1 MNRYGKRCVLYPRVS
16 TEMQVDGYSLE
27 GQKNMLTRFAD
38 REEMIV
44 VDTYEDAGKS
54 GKSIEGRPAFQKMLR
69 DIEDGLDIDYIL
81 VYKLSRFGRNAA
93 DILNSLELVQSYG
106 VNLICI
112 EEGIDS
118 SQTSGKLLI
127 SVLSAVAE
135 IERENIIEQT
145 MNGRR
150 EKARQGGWNGGFAPY
165 GYTLEDNK
173 LMIEETEAVAIRK
186 IFELY
191 TSSEIGLGGIANQL
205 NLQGI
210 RKIPRQN
217 GTLED
222 WTGHFIKLIL
232 DNPVYCGKIAY
243 GRRTKE
249 KVKGTKN
256 DYQMKR
262 NDDYILTEGQHKGIV
277 SEEVWEKAHAK
288 RLRTGVKQP
297 SKIGRDRVHLLSG
310 LLKCPVCGSPMY
322 TNKHAWT
329 NKDGTYK
336 EIYYYVCSRNRMVR
350 GKHCEYKAML
360 KKTDIEPM
368 VIEAIREIVRNE
380 EYAQAI
386 KKRIGVQIDTKA
398 VDKELEGYQ
407 AKLKEVD
414 LNKTRLERE
423 IDSLPADAKY
433 RERKLHDMTLRL
445 DSLYDVIVELEEKI
459 EDARLRRDAIKQQ
472 AITLENIYKIM
483 VNFDCVY
490 NIINDEEKRNVVTAL
505 IKEIEIYRNDE
516 SEYPLKRI
524 GLNFPVFKDGGEVTE
539 LLWDKGNTVE
549 RVDYLF
555 RHNQNRVLV
564 ADEVGMGKTL
574 IARGAIVKTARL
586 RIEEKDDLFK
596 VIYICSNQNIA
607 NQNIRKLDVT
617 GKNAIGSVSDT
628 RLSMQHLK
636 ITEQEND
643 PQIKEG
649 FIQLIPLTPETSFRM
664 TTGGGSVQERALM
677 YAILRRMPDFKGHA
691 ASLEK
696 FMIMDAVK
704 AWDGWAKWNFENR
717 VAECEKMT
725 KGVYPQNV
733 IEKILNY
740 QEYESIRD
748 LLLNHLHERRYN
760 KQLTYSNYYV
770 MNKLRVMFAR
780 ISVSMLEPDLVIMDE
795 FQRFKF
801 LLSSDDSELGI
812 LAHSFLSGH
821 DTRVLLLSATPYK
834 LYSTL
839 EEIDENQLDEH
850 YAEFFQVMNF
860 LFDDEV
866 KDIKF
871 KEVWKNYSHA
881 LSELKAGDSA
891 IIRMKE
897 LAENAMYQGVSR
909 TERISVMDSG
919 DYTDDSSVKHHLQ
932 IDEND
937 INSYIQMSRLL
948 SKTDSNHS
956 LPVDYAKSCPYLM
969 SFMKKYKIKEQIE
982 KYYTKY
988 PDEFGSEREQSLLW
1002 LNRNKIN
1009 KYDELPKTNARLE
1022 ALKEKAFTGG
1032 AEKYLWIPP
1041 PLPYYEMQGAYK
1053 NSKGFSKI
1061 LVFSA
1066 WEMVPRMIGAL
1077 VSYEAERLTVG
1088 KLVHQIKNQDKK
1100 NTGYFAEGSRRYP
1113 VARLRFNVSNGEVR
1127 GMSLFALL
1135 YPSKTLSDMYLP
1147 IESLNNHESLEVI
1160 EKSVRLKLKEKLAI
1174 IEEKYGD
1181 SGNNKEDARWYYLAP
1196 MLMDGVIYAKHWIE
1210 DIVWEMNADEEDT
1223 TSEVRSSSKDKRNKG
1238 FIAHID
1244 KLRSYLDAPEE
1255 IHLGRK
1261 PEDLLETLVNMVLG
1275 SPAICI
1281 YRSNGRSTARATS
1294 LAKVFVNNFNLPEST
1309 AIIDLAYGRC
1319 RDDNSHWQNVLKYC
1333 KDGCFQAMIDEYI
1346 HMLKETAGFQ
1356 SDGNKY
1362 QIVHD
1367 MMMDSL
1373 KIHTATYIA
1382 DTYPDFKKRIN
1393 GADRKSDGCRIRSSY
1408 AVGFTK
1414 DAGDNSK
1421 VVMRKEN
1428 IRNAFNSPMRPFVL
1442 ATTSIGQEGLDF
1454 HNYCRVIMHWNLPS
1468 NPIDLE
1474 QREGRINRFKCLAIR
1489 QNVADKYG
1497 KADGITFKR
1506 DIWTEMFEAAKAEKQ
1521 NDQSELVPFW
1531 CFGKNQSVKIE
1542 RLVPMYPMS
1551 KDEVNYERLIKI
1563 LSLYRLT
1570 LGQARQEELLEYL
1583 FKEFKDTSG
1592 LKKLFIDL
1600 SPFSKGKEG

>member
-1 MNRYGKRCVLYPRVS
+1 MSQFN
-16 TEMQVDGYSLE
+16 
-27 GQKNMLTRFAD
+27 
-38 REEMIV
+38 
-44 VDTYEDAGKS
+44 
-54 GKSIEGRPAFQKMLR
+54 
-69 DIEDGLDIDYIL
+69 ID
-81 VYKLSRFGRNAA
+81 
-93 DILNSLELVQSYG
+93 
-106 VNLICI
+106 
-112 EEGIDS
+112 
-118 SQTSGKLLI
+118 
-127 SVLSAVAE
+127 E
-135 IERENIIEQT
+135 IEKR
-145 MNGRR
+145 
-150 EKARQGGWNGGFAPY
+150 
-165 GYTLEDNK
+165 TL
-173 LMIEETEAVAIRK
+173 A
-186 IFELY
+186 
-191 TSSEIGLGGIANQL
+191 GL
-205 NLQGI
+205 
-210 RKIPRQN
+210 
-217 GTLED
+217 
-222 WTGHFIKLIL
+222 
-232 DNPVYCGKIAY
+232 
-243 GRRTKE
+243 
-249 KVKGTKN
+249 
-256 DYQMKR
+256 
-262 NDDYILTEGQHKGIV
+262 
-277 SEEVWEKAHAK
+277 
-288 RLRTGVKQP
+288 
-297 SKIGRDRVHLLSG
+297 
-310 LLKCPVCGSPMY
+310 
-322 TNKHAWT
+322 
-329 NKDGTYK
+329 KDFQ
-336 EIYYYVCSRNRMVR
+336 R
-350 GKHCEYKAML
+350 A
-360 KKTDIEPM
+360 
-368 VIEAIREIVRNE
+368 
-380 EYAQAI
+380 
-386 KKRIGVQIDTKA
+386 
-398 VDKELEGYQ
+398 
-407 AKLKEVD
+407 
-414 LNKTRLERE
+414 
-423 IDSLPADAKY
+423 
-433 RERKLHDMTLRL
+433 
-445 DSLYDVIVELEEKI
+445 
-459 EDARLRRDAIKQQ
+459 
-472 AITLENIYKIM
+472 
-483 VNFDCVY
+483 
-490 NIINDEEKRNVVTAL
+490 
-505 IKEIEIYRNDE
+505 
-516 SEYPLKRI
+516 
-524 GLNFPVFKDGGEVTE
+524 
-539 LLWDKGNTVE
+539 TVE

-586 RIEEKDDLFK
+586 RIEENDELFK

-617 GKNAIGSVSDT
+617 GKNSIGSVADT

-643 PQIKEG
+643 PRIKEG
-649 FIQLIPLTPETSFRM
+649 YIQLIPLTPETSFRM
-664 TTGGGSVQERALM
+664 TSGGGSVQERALM
-677 YAILRRMPDFKGHA
+677 FAILKRIPDFKGHVI
-691 ASLEK
+691 SLEK
-696 FMIMDAVK
+696 FMILDAVK
-704 AWDGWAKWNFENR
+704 AWDGWAKCNFEKR
-717 VAECEKMT
+717 VKECEKVSD
-725 KGVYPQNV
+725 GSYPKNV
-733 IEKILNY
+733 IEKIVNY
-740 QEYESIRD
+740 PEYNAIRD
-748 LLLNHLHERRYN
+748 MLLNHLKERKYN

-866 KDIKF
+866 KDTNF
-871 KEVWKNYSHA
+871 KEIWKNYSVA

-919 DYTDDSSVKHHLQ
+919 DYTDDSSVKHHLR
-932 IDEND
+932 IDGND

-948 SKTDSNHS
+948 SKTDSKHT
-956 LPVDYAKSCPYLM
+956 LPIDYAKSCPYLM

-982 KYYTKY
+982 KYYTKH
-988 PDEFGSEREQSLLW
+988 PDEFGNEREQSLLW
-1002 LNRNKIN
+1002 LNRNRIN
-1009 KYDELPKTNARLE
+1009 KYEELPKTNARLE
-1022 ALKEKAFTGG
+1022 ALKEKAFIGG
-1032 AEKYLWIPP
+1032 TEKYLWIPP
-1041 PLPYYEMQGAYK
+1041 SMPYYEMQGAYK

-1066 WEMVPRMIGAL
+1066 WEMVPRMIGAM

-1160 EKSVRLKLKEKLAI
+1160 EKSVRLKLKEKLAVI
-1174 IEEKYGD
+1174 NEKYGD
-1181 SGNNKEDARWYYLAP
+1181 SSSNKEDARWYYLAP
-1196 MLMDGVIYAKHWIE
+1196 MLMDGVIYAKNWID
-1210 DIVWEMNADEEDT
+1210 DIVWEMNVDEEDT

-1238 FIAHID
+1238 FLAHID
-1244 KLRSYLDAPEE
+1244 RLRSYLDVPEE

-1261 PEDLLETLVNMVLG
+1261 PDDLLETLVNMVLG

-1319 RDDNSHWQNVLKYC
+1319 RDDNSHWQNILKYC

-1356 SDGNKY
+1356 SEGNQY

-1393 GADRKSDGCRIRSSY
+1393 GADKKSDGCRIRSSY

-1454 HNYCRVIMHWNLPS
+1454 HNYCRVIMHWNLPG

-1497 KADGITFKR
+1497 KAVGMEYKR
-1506 DIWTEMFEAAKAEKQ
+1506 DIWKEMFEAAKAEKQ
-1521 NDQSELVPFW
+1521 DDQSELVPFW
-1531 CFGKNQSVKIE
+1531 CFGKDQSVKIE

-1583 FKEFKDTSG
+1583 FREFKDTSG
-1592 LKKLFIDL
+1592 LKELFIDL

>member
-1 MNRYGKRCVLYPRVS
+1 MSQFN
-16 TEMQVDGYSLE
+16 
-27 GQKNMLTRFAD
+27 
-38 REEMIV
+38 
-44 VDTYEDAGKS
+44 
-54 GKSIEGRPAFQKMLR
+54 
-69 DIEDGLDIDYIL
+69 ID
-81 VYKLSRFGRNAA
+81 
-93 DILNSLELVQSYG
+93 
-106 VNLICI
+106 
-112 EEGIDS
+112 
-118 SQTSGKLLI
+118 
-127 SVLSAVAE
+127 E
-135 IERENIIEQT
+135 IE
-145 MNGRR
+145 
-150 EKARQGGWNGGFAPY
+150 K
-165 GYTLEDNK
+165 
-173 LMIEETEAVAIRK
+173 
-186 IFELY
+186 
-191 TSSEIGLGGIANQL
+191 
-205 NLQGI
+205 
-210 RKIPRQN
+210 
-217 GTLED
+217 
-222 WTGHFIKLIL
+222 
-232 DNPVYCGKIAY
+232 
-243 GRRTKE
+243 RT
-249 KVKGTKN
+249 
-256 DYQMKR
+256 
-262 NDDYILTEGQHKGIV
+262 
-277 SEEVWEKAHAK
+277 
-288 RLRTGVKQP
+288 
-297 SKIGRDRVHLLSG
+297 LSG
-310 LLKCPVCGSPMY
+310 L
-322 TNKHAWT
+322 
-329 NKDGTYK
+329 KDFQ
-336 EIYYYVCSRNRMVR
+336 R
-350 GKHCEYKAML
+350 A
-360 KKTDIEPM
+360 
-368 VIEAIREIVRNE
+368 
-380 EYAQAI
+380 
-386 KKRIGVQIDTKA
+386 
-398 VDKELEGYQ
+398 
-407 AKLKEVD
+407 
-414 LNKTRLERE
+414 
-423 IDSLPADAKY
+423 
-433 RERKLHDMTLRL
+433 
-445 DSLYDVIVELEEKI
+445 
-459 EDARLRRDAIKQQ
+459 
-472 AITLENIYKIM
+472 
-483 VNFDCVY
+483 
-490 NIINDEEKRNVVTAL
+490 
-505 IKEIEIYRNDE
+505 
-516 SEYPLKRI
+516 
-524 GLNFPVFKDGGEVTE
+524 
-539 LLWDKGNTVE
+539 TVE

-748 LLLNHLHERRYN
+748 MLLNHLHERRYN

-1041 PLPYYEMQGAYK
+1041 ALPYYEMQGAYK

-1077 VSYEAERLTVG
+1077 VSYEAERLTV
-1088 KLVHQIKNQDKK
+1088 
-1100 NTGYFAEGSRRYP
+1100 
-1113 VARLRFNVSNGEVR
+1113 
-1127 GMSLFALL
+1127 
-1135 YPSKTLSDMYLP
+1135 
-1147 IESLNNHESLEVI
+1147 
-1160 EKSVRLKLKEKLAI
+1160 
-1174 IEEKYGD
+1174 
-1181 SGNNKEDARWYYLAP
+1181 
-1196 MLMDGVIYAKHWIE
+1196 
-1210 DIVWEMNADEEDT
+1210 
-1223 TSEVRSSSKDKRNKG
+1223 
-1238 FIAHID
+1238 
-1244 KLRSYLDAPEE
+1244 
-1255 IHLGRK
+1255 
-1261 PEDLLETLVNMVLG
+1261 
-1275 SPAICI
+1275 
-1281 YRSNGRSTARATS
+1281 
-1294 LAKVFVNNFNLPEST
+1294 AKVFVNNFNLPEST

-1356 SDGNKY
+1356 SDGNQY

>member
-277 SEEVWEKAHAK
+277 SEEIWEKAHAK

-1041 PLPYYEMQGAYK
+1041 SLPYYEMQGAYK

-1244 KLRSYLDAPEE
+1244 KLKSYLDAPEE

>member
-636 ITEQEND
+636 ISEQEND

-649 FIQLIPLTPETSFRM
+649 YIQLIPLTPETSFRM
-664 TTGGGSVQERALM
+664 TSGGGSVQERALM

-748 LLLNHLHERRYN
+748 MLLNHLHERRYN

-866 KDIKF
+866 KDTKF

-982 KYYTKY
+982 KYYTKHL
-988 PDEFGSEREQSLLW
+988 DEFGSEREQSLLW

-1041 PLPYYEMQGAYK
+1041 SLPYYDMQGAYK

-1113 VARLRFNVSNGEVR
+1113 VARLKFNVSNGEVR

-1196 MLMDGVIYAKHWIE
+1196 MLMDGVIYAKHWID

-1223 TSEVRSSSKDKRNKG
+1223 TSEVRNKG

-1244 KLRSYLDAPEE
+1244 KLKRYLDAPEE

-1261 PEDLLETLVNMVLG
+1261 PDDLQETLVNMVLG

-1356 SDGNKY
+1356 SDGNQY

-1382 DTYPDFKKRIN
+1382 DTYLDFKKRIN

-1497 KADGITFKR
+1497 KADDITFKR

>member
-38 REEMIV
+38 REEMII

-549 RVDYLF
+549 TMNLNINYLLFQLIHLASEQDDGVNQEEILRLISESSFEKGVMRGSKAHLTRFACEYGDYLSQLRKNVSRGVLGEIECEIRENYAKNITLKSLSEKYYVNSAYLGQLF
-555 RHNQNRVLV
+555 RKKNGQSF
-564 ADEVGMGKTL
+564 
-574 IARGAIVKTARL
+574 
-586 RIEEKDDLFK
+586 KDYLNN
-596 VIYICSNQNIA
+596 Y
-607 NQNIRKLDVT
+607 
-617 GKNAIGSVSDT
+617 
-628 RLSMQHLK
+628 
-636 ITEQEND
+636 
-643 PQIKEG
+643 
-649 FIQLIPLTPETSFRM
+649 RM
-664 TTGGGSVQERALM
+664 ERA
-677 YAILRRMPDFKGHA
+677 A
-691 ASLEK
+691 
-696 FMIMDAVK
+696 
-704 AWDGWAKWNFENR
+704 
-717 VAECEKMT
+717 
-725 KGVYPQNV
+725 
-733 IEKILNY
+733 
-740 QEYESIRD
+740 D
-748 LLLNHLHERRYN
+748 LLLHTDKKIVEIAEEVGYH
-760 KQLTYSNYYV
+760 
-770 MNKLRVMFAR
+770 
-780 ISVSMLEPDLVIMDE
+780 DLDYFVN
-795 FQRFKF
+795 RF
-801 LLSSDDSELGI
+801 
-812 LAHSFLSGH
+812 
-821 DTRVLLLSATPYK
+821 
-834 LYSTL
+834 
-839 EEIDENQLDEH
+839 
-850 YAEFFQVMNF
+850 
-860 LFDDEV
+860 
-866 KDIKF
+866 
-871 KEVWKNYSHA
+871 
-881 LSELKAGDSA
+881 
-891 IIRMKE
+891 
-897 LAENAMYQGVSR
+897 
-909 TERISVMDSG
+909 
-919 DYTDDSSVKHHLQ
+919 
-932 IDEND
+932 
-937 INSYIQMSRLL
+937 
-948 SKTDSNHS
+948 
-956 LPVDYAKSCPYLM
+956 
-969 SFMKKYKIKEQIE
+969 
-982 KYYTKY
+982 
-988 PDEFGSEREQSLLW
+988 
-1002 LNRNKIN
+1002 
-1009 KYDELPKTNARLE
+1009 
-1022 ALKEKAFTGG
+1022 
-1032 AEKYLWIPP
+1032 
-1041 PLPYYEMQGAYK
+1041 
-1053 NSKGFSKI
+1053 I
-1061 LVFSA
+1061 LVKGCTPAKF
-1066 WEMVPRMIGAL
+1066 RR
-1077 VSYEAERLTVG
+1077 EA
-1088 KLVHQIKNQDKK
+1088 
-1100 NTGYFAEGSRRYP
+1100 
-1113 VARLRFNVSNGEVR
+1113 
-1127 GMSLFALL
+1127 
-1135 YPSKTLSDMYLP
+1135 
-1147 IESLNNHESLEVI
+1147 
-1160 EKSVRLKLKEKLAI
+1160 
-1174 IEEKYGD
+1174 
-1181 SGNNKEDARWYYLAP
+1181 
-1196 MLMDGVIYAKHWIE
+1196 
-1210 DIVWEMNADEEDT
+1210 
-1223 TSEVRSSSKDKRNKG
+1223 
-1238 FIAHID
+1238 
-1244 KLRSYLDAPEE
+1244 
-1255 IHLGRK
+1255 
-1261 PEDLLETLVNMVLG
+1261 
-1275 SPAICI
+1275 
-1281 YRSNGRSTARATS
+1281 
-1294 LAKVFVNNFNLPEST
+1294 
-1309 AIIDLAYGRC
+1309 
-1319 RDDNSHWQNVLKYC
+1319 
-1333 KDGCFQAMIDEYI
+1333 
-1346 HMLKETAGFQ
+1346 
-1356 SDGNKY
+1356 
-1362 QIVHD
+1362 
-1367 MMMDSL
+1367 
-1373 KIHTATYIA
+1373 
-1382 DTYPDFKKRIN
+1382 
-1393 GADRKSDGCRIRSSY
+1393 
-1408 AVGFTK
+1408 
-1414 DAGDNSK
+1414 
-1421 VVMRKEN
+1421 
-1428 IRNAFNSPMRPFVL
+1428 
-1442 ATTSIGQEGLDF
+1442 
-1454 HNYCRVIMHWNLPS
+1454 
-1468 NPIDLE
+1468 
-1474 QREGRINRFKCLAIR
+1474 
-1489 QNVADKYG
+1489 
-1497 KADGITFKR
+1497 
-1506 DIWTEMFEAAKAEKQ
+1506 
-1521 NDQSELVPFW
+1521 
-1531 CFGKNQSVKIE
+1531 
-1542 RLVPMYPMS
+1542 
-1551 KDEVNYERLIKI
+1551 
-1563 LSLYRLT
+1563 
-1570 LGQARQEELLEYL
+1570 
-1583 FKEFKDTSG
+1583 
-1592 LKKLFIDL
+1592 
-1600 SPFSKGKEG
+1600 

>member
-386 KKRIGVQIDTKA
+386 KERIGVQIDTKA

-549 RVDYLF
+549 AMAVFRVERNTGYTVMSNHHLRNKELSLKAKGLLSQMLSLPEDWDYTLSGLSYI
-555 RHNQNRVLV
+555 NRESI
-564 ADEVGMGKTL
+564 D
-574 IARGAIVKTARL
+574 AIRTAVW
-586 RIEEKDDLFK
+586 E
-596 VIYICSNQNIA
+596 
-607 NQNIRKLDVT
+607 
-617 GKNAIGSVSDT
+617 
-628 RLSMQHLK
+628 
-636 ITEQEND
+636 
-643 PQIKEG
+643 
-649 FIQLIPLTPETSFRM
+649 
-664 TTGGGSVQERALM
+664 
-677 YAILRRMPDFKGHA
+677 
-691 ASLEK
+691 LEK
-696 FMIMDAVK
+696 AGYITRRQGRDEK
-704 AWDGWAKWNFENR
+704 G
-717 VAECEKMT
+717 KMT
-725 KGVYPQNV
+725 AIEYTIYEQPQPPELDCPVLENPTADNP
-733 IEKILNY
+733 ILENPTTDNPTSENPT
-740 QEYESIRD
+740 Q
-748 LLLNHLHERRYN
+748 LN
-760 KQLTYSNYYV
+760 
-770 MNKLRVMFAR
+770 
-780 ISVSMLEPDLVIMDE
+780 
-795 FQRFKF
+795 
-801 LLSSDDSELGI
+801 
-812 LAHSFLSGH
+812 
-821 DTRVLLLSATPYK
+821 
-834 LYSTL
+834 
-839 EEIDENQLDEH
+839 
-850 YAEFFQVMNF
+850 
-860 LFDDEV
+860 
-866 KDIKF
+866 KDI
-871 KEVWKNYSHA
+871 
-881 LSELKAGDSA
+881 
-891 IIRMKE
+891 
-897 LAENAMYQGVSR
+897 SR
-909 TERISVMDSG
+909 TNLPKKEKSN
-919 DYTDDSSVKHHLQ
+919 TD
-932 IDEND
+932 
-937 INSYIQMSRLL
+937 L
-948 SKTDSNHS
+948 SITHSIPIHS
-956 LPVDYAKSCPYLM
+956 L
-969 SFMKKYKIKEQIE
+969 
-982 KYYTKY
+982 
-988 PDEFGSEREQSLLW
+988 
-1002 LNRNKIN
+1002 N
-1009 KYDELPKTNARLE
+1009 
-1022 ALKEKAFTGG
+1022 
-1032 AEKYLWIPP
+1032 
-1041 PLPYYEMQGAYK
+1041 PLPYGEDEAAQPPERKGTERNDAYRVYEEIIKDNIEYDILLQDMKFDHDRLNEIVDIILETVCTSRKKIRIAGDDYPAELVKSKFMKLNSEHIRFVLDCMQE
-1053 NSKGFSKI
+1053 NTTKI
-1061 LVFSA
+1061 RNIKQYLKAVLFNAPSTIDSYYTSLVAHDMAS
-1066 WEMVPRMIGAL
+1066 GAL
-1077 VSYEAERLTVG
+1077 APR
-1088 KLVHQIKNQDKK
+1088 K
-1100 NTGYFAEGSRRYP
+1100 P
-1113 VARLRFNVSNGEVR
+1113 
-1127 GMSLFALL
+1127 
-1135 YPSKTLSDMYLP
+1135 
-1147 IESLNNHESLEVI
+1147 
-1160 EKSVRLKLKEKLAI
+1160 
-1174 IEEKYGD
+1174 KYGD
-1181 SGNNKEDARWYYLAP
+1181 PDYYTYNE
-1196 MLMDGVIYAKHWIE
+1196 GE
-1210 DIVWEMNADEEDT
+1210 
-1223 TSEVRSSSKDKRNKG
+1223 
-1238 FIAHID
+1238 
-1244 KLRSYLDAPEE
+1244 
-1255 IHLGRK
+1255 
-1261 PEDLLETLVNMVLG
+1261 
-1275 SPAICI
+1275 
-1281 YRSNGRSTARATS
+1281 S
-1294 LAKVFVNNFNLPEST
+1294 L
-1309 AIIDLAYGRC
+1309 
-1319 RDDNSHWQNVLKYC
+1319 
-1333 KDGCFQAMIDEYI
+1333 
-1346 HMLKETAGFQ
+1346 
-1356 SDGNKY
+1356 
-1362 QIVHD
+1362 
-1367 MMMDSL
+1367 
-1373 KIHTATYIA
+1373 
-1382 DTYPDFKKRIN
+1382 
-1393 GADRKSDGCRIRSSY
+1393 
-1408 AVGFTK
+1408 
-1414 DAGDNSK
+1414 
-1421 VVMRKEN
+1421 
-1428 IRNAFNSPMRPFVL
+1428 
-1442 ATTSIGQEGLDF
+1442 
-1454 HNYCRVIMHWNLPS
+1454 
-1468 NPIDLE
+1468 
-1474 QREGRINRFKCLAIR
+1474 
-1489 QNVADKYG
+1489 
-1497 KADGITFKR
+1497 
-1506 DIWTEMFEAAKAEKQ
+1506 
-1521 NDQSELVPFW
+1521 
-1531 CFGKNQSVKIE
+1531 
-1542 RLVPMYPMS
+1542 
-1551 KDEVNYERLIKI
+1551 
-1563 LSLYRLT
+1563 
-1570 LGQARQEELLEYL
+1570 
-1583 FKEFKDTSG
+1583 
-1592 LKKLFIDL
+1592 
-1600 SPFSKGKEG
+1600 

>member
-1 MNRYGKRCVLYPRVS
+1 M
-16 TEMQVDGYSLE
+16 
-27 GQKNMLTRFAD
+27 
-38 REEMIV
+38 
-44 VDTYEDAGKS
+44 
-54 GKSIEGRPAFQKMLR
+54 
-69 DIEDGLDIDYIL
+69 
-81 VYKLSRFGRNAA
+81 
-93 DILNSLELVQSYG
+93 
-106 VNLICI
+106 
-112 EEGIDS
+112 
-118 SQTSGKLLI
+118 
-127 SVLSAVAE
+127 
-135 IERENIIEQT
+135 
-145 MNGRR
+145 
-150 EKARQGGWNGGFAPY
+150 
-165 GYTLEDNK
+165 
-173 LMIEETEAVAIRK
+173 
-186 IFELY
+186 
-191 TSSEIGLGGIANQL
+191 
-205 NLQGI
+205 
-210 RKIPRQN
+210 
-217 GTLED
+217 
-222 WTGHFIKLIL
+222 
-232 DNPVYCGKIAY
+232 
-243 GRRTKE
+243 
-249 KVKGTKN
+249 
-256 DYQMKR
+256 
-262 NDDYILTEGQHKGIV
+262 
-277 SEEVWEKAHAK
+277 
-288 RLRTGVKQP
+288 
-297 SKIGRDRVHLLSG
+297 
-310 LLKCPVCGSPMY
+310 
-322 TNKHAWT
+322 
-329 NKDGTYK
+329 
-336 EIYYYVCSRNRMVR
+336 
-350 GKHCEYKAML
+350 
-360 KKTDIEPM
+360 
-368 VIEAIREIVRNE
+368 
-380 EYAQAI
+380 
-386 KKRIGVQIDTKA
+386 
-398 VDKELEGYQ
+398 
-407 AKLKEVD
+407 
-414 LNKTRLERE
+414 
-423 IDSLPADAKY
+423 
-433 RERKLHDMTLRL
+433 
-445 DSLYDVIVELEEKI
+445 
-459 EDARLRRDAIKQQ
+459 
-472 AITLENIYKIM
+472 
-483 VNFDCVY
+483 
-490 NIINDEEKRNVVTAL
+490 
-505 IKEIEIYRNDE
+505 
-516 SEYPLKRI
+516 
-524 GLNFPVFKDGGEVTE
+524 
-539 LLWDKGNTVE
+539 
-549 RVDYLF
+549 
-555 RHNQNRVLV
+555 
-564 ADEVGMGKTL
+564 
-574 IARGAIVKTARL
+574 
-586 RIEEKDDLFK
+586 
-596 VIYICSNQNIA
+596 
-607 NQNIRKLDVT
+607 
-617 GKNAIGSVSDT
+617 
-628 RLSMQHLK
+628 
-636 ITEQEND
+636 
-643 PQIKEG
+643 
-649 FIQLIPLTPETSFRM
+649 
-664 TTGGGSVQERALM
+664 
-677 YAILRRMPDFKGHA
+677 
-691 ASLEK
+691 
-696 FMIMDAVK
+696 
-704 AWDGWAKWNFENR
+704 
-717 VAECEKMT
+717 AECEKMT

-748 LLLNHLHERRYN
+748 MLLNHLHERRYN

-982 KYYTKY
+982 KYYIKH
-988 PDEFGSEREQSLLW
+988 PDEFGSEREQCLLW

-1041 PLPYYEMQGAYK
+1041 SLPYYEMQGAYK

-1100 NTGYFAEGSRRYP
+1100 NTGYFADGSRRYP

-1210 DIVWEMNADEEDT
+1210 DIVWEMNTDEEDT

-1333 KDGCFQAMIDEYI
+1333 KDGCFQAMIDEPE
-1346 HMLKETAGFQ
+1346 L
-1356 SDGNKY
+1356 
-1362 QIVHD
+1362 
-1367 MMMDSL
+1367 
-1373 KIHTATYIA
+1373 
-1382 DTYPDFKKRIN
+1382 
-1393 GADRKSDGCRIRSSY
+1393 
-1408 AVGFTK
+1408 FTK
-1414 DAGDNSK
+1414 QCH
-1421 VVMRKEN
+1421 
-1428 IRNAFNSPMRPFVL
+1428 L
-1442 ATTSIGQEGLDF
+1442 
-1454 HNYCRVIMHWNLPS
+1454 
-1468 NPIDLE
+1468 
-1474 QREGRINRFKCLAIR
+1474 
-1489 QNVADKYG
+1489 
-1497 KADGITFKR
+1497 
-1506 DIWTEMFEAAKAEKQ
+1506 
-1521 NDQSELVPFW
+1521 
-1531 CFGKNQSVKIE
+1531 
-1542 RLVPMYPMS
+1542 
-1551 KDEVNYERLIKI
+1551 
-1563 LSLYRLT
+1563 
-1570 LGQARQEELLEYL
+1570 
-1583 FKEFKDTSG
+1583 
-1592 LKKLFIDL
+1592 
-1600 SPFSKGKEG
+1600 